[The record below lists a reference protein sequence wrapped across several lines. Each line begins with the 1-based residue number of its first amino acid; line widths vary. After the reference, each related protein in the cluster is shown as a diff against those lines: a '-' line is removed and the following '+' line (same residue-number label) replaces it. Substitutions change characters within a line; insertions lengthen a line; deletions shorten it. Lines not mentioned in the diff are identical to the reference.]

1 MKKIPKNIFNKIE
14 VVAKHVVTDLKN
26 RGYIVPVQQEDGS
39 IKFNSFTVKKN
50 NGFYSVL
57 GRNNKVVVDSINL
70 PQTAALLANDLALGK
85 LLDKDIVNLD
95 KDYGYKLFDE
105 TVYSTAARR
114 KKNNIDQV
122 IFYET
127 RCEIAKFQKL
137 ELKNRILNS
146 FKKLTS
152 IR

>member
-14 VVAKHVVTDLKN
+14 VVAKNVMTDLKN
-26 RGYIVPVQQEDGS
+26 RGYVVPVEQDDGS
-39 IKFNSFTVKKN
+39 IKFNDFTVRKN
-50 NGFYSVL
+50 NGFYSVV
-57 GRNNKVVVDSINL
+57 GKNNKVVVEGINL
-70 PQTAALLANDLALGK
+70 PQTAALLANDLALGRI
-85 LLDKDIVNLD
+85 LDIEIIRVDQ
-95 KDYGYKLFDE
+95 DYGYRSFDE
-105 TVYSTAARR
+105 TVYTNAARR
-114 KKNNIDQV
+114 KKNNLDQV

-127 RCEIAKFQKL
+127 RSEIAKVQKN